1 MAQEHWSYASGSR
14 TQVCNFLKGLNLHLD
29 THSGK
34 VLDSIQAIF
43 KRETSASFVHLPSP
57 SCLLSY
63 QFCVFSFC
71 QKCRTLLIF
80 SEDEFVVKEEES
92 GDSDTTEMSEA
103 DLEVLYN
110 LHTSVADQWKFWV
123 EIAGAGSGSF
133 SHPRIQIRIRI
144 HTKMSWIRNTAFHC
158 FKPWALKQ
166 LKVPYLH
173 RTFGEFS

>member
-63 QFCVFSFC
+63 QFCVFYSC
-71 QKCRTLLIF
+71 QKSRTLLIF

-92 GDSDTTEMSEA
+92 GDSDSTEMSEA
-103 DLEVLYN
+103 DLEVQYILYTW
-110 LHTSVADQWKFWV
+110 LVTTFHLCC
-123 EIAGAGSGSF
+123 GSGSIG
-133 SHPRIQIRIRI
+133 SV
-144 HTKMSWIRNTAFHC
+144 C
-158 FKPWALKQ
+158 FRPPGSRSGFFYHQAKIVNLDF
-166 LKVPYLH
+166 
-173 RTFGEFS
+173 TFLRRFFFTFCLWKIM